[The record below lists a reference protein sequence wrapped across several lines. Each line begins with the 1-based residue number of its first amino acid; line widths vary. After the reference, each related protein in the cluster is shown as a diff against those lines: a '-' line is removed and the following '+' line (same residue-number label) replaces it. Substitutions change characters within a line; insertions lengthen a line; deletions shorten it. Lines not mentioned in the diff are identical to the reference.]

1 MREIVI
7 FLNEFGT
14 SAFILNILFVNRNI
28 AGMYR
33 AFNARVLEYILIWA
47 IVTHEAALYT
57 SRSEFM
63 RSRGLKN

>member
-33 AFNARVLEYILIWA
+33 AFNARVLEYILI
-47 IVTHEAALYT
+47 
-57 SRSEFM
+57 
-63 RSRGLKN
+63 